1 MGSREGQGRCG
12 TPRSRCPSKRITP
25 SDAIS
30 FCSPGSLGP
39 LWDVGARGEPVELPW
54 VMSSRPV
61 NGRCSVPPLPAGQ
74 QSGAVPAL
82 GVAVQQASV
91 TRAEPGPRGAA
102 GQDWTPASRVSPA
115 GFCPEGGPFPLGPQ
129 FAHILP
135 RAALH
140 FDALLPPVGPLAA
153 EARALRLSYL
163 RAGGHDEA
171 TLARLLDFQLEAT
184 ALEKRAVEKMSKHQP
199 QHRAQGQDPVAAEA
213 ARGLDAALLAV
224 ELENQRLESELLAL
238 KVRREMRADAGS
250 LAARQHTEE
259 LAQLQAKVEMLLRR
273 QAEGMRPCLPSA
285 VLPPPVAPPLPPAL
299 ALAEPLRPTLRTG
312 SPAAPSHLLAPSS
325 LPSIPF
331 GALDDPPPGQEAPA
345 QHKHPQRHLP
355 RYI

>member
-1 MGSREGQGRCG
+1 MSQQEDHPKRRHLLLLSGL
-12 TPRSRCPSKRITP
+12 PRS
-25 SDAIS
+25 
-30 FCSPGSLGP
+30 SLGRGGP
-39 LWDVGARGEPVELPW
+39 GRARGAPLGDVLTARERALLRAPTA
-54 VMSSRPV
+54 SRP
-61 NGRCSVPPLPAGQ
+61 
-74 QSGAVPAL
+74 
-82 GVAVQQASV
+82 
-91 TRAEPGPRGAA
+91 AEREEPSPPRGDPRALELLEA
-102 GQDWTPASRVSPA
+102 HQRHVAEIRARTQQLEQQREQLCQRLALLCNKHPSPELSQA
-115 GFCPEGGPFPLGPQ
+115 PEVLLDKTGHRHQG
-129 FAHILP
+129 
-135 RAALH
+135 AALH